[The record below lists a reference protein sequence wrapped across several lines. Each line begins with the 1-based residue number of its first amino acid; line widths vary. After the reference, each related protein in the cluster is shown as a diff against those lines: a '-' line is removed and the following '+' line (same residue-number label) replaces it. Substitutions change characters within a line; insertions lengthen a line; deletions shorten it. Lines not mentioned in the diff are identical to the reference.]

1 MATILLTGGA
11 GFIGSHVAD
20 ALLTADHRVV
30 IIDDLSTGRKENVPK
45 GAEFHTCDI
54 RSPDVEILFAKS
66 RFDAV
71 IHHAAQ
77 IDVRRSMREPVADA
91 DVNVLGSLRLMEC
104 CRRNGGAE
112 VHLRLHRRRHLWRT
126 GLLPA
131 DENHPARPVSIY
143 GADKLAV
150 EQYLFV
156 FHLDCGLNVV
166 ALRYA
171 NVYGPRQNPLGEAGV
186 VAIFTSRML
195 GGKPAIINGDGLQT
209 RDYVFVGDVARMNL
223 MALQL
228 NGYNIL
234 NVGTGIETDVV
245 TLFGHLNALTAADQ
259 PRRHGEAQPGE
270 QRRSCINSWRA
281 LEILGW
287 EPEMVL
293 ESGLFKTVEWF
304 NNHPGF

>member
-1 MATILLTGGA
+1 MSTILLTGGA

-20 ALLTADHRVV
+20 ALLTANHRVV

-54 RSPDVEILFAKS
+54 RSPEVEALFAKS

-91 DVNVLGSLRLMEC
+91 DVNIIGSLRLMDC
-104 CRRNGGAE
+104 CRRYDVPRFIFASTGGAIYGE
-112 VHLRLHRRRHLWRT
+112 QDYF
-126 GLLPA
+126 PA
-131 DENHPARPVSIY
+131 NENHPARPVSIY

-195 GGKPAIINGDGLQT
+195 GGKPAMINGDGLQT
-209 RDYVFVGDVARMNL
+209 RDYVFVGDVAHVNL
-223 MALQL
+223 MALEL

-245 TLFGHLNALTAADQ
+245 TLFDHLNALTAADQ
-259 PRRHGEAQPGE
+259 PRRYGETQPGE
-270 QRRSCINSWRA
+270 QHRSCINSSRA
-281 LEILGW
+281 QEVLGW
-287 EPEMVL
+287 QPEITL
-293 ESGLFKTVEWF
+293 EAGLQETVEWF
-304 NNHPGF
+304 QNHPGL